1 MRNMPVDARPVRPS
15 GAPEG
20 PQIKRAAAISVA
32 PLTPSE
38 LETLKTS
45 CQEIRQF
52 DDGDEL
58 LVSPNAY
65 EHDLFVIGSGVP
77 MRESIG
83 LVTLLNRRS
92 KAPILAWKARAP
104 CASWLDAGADMW
116 LPLSATVDDLVA
128 AIRALGR
135 RISLQGGASPVV
147 DRTWRLH
154 VGARQLLTPAGQQIP
169 LTDTDSLVLQCFVG
183 TEGAVVS
190 HSELGVQLGHPL
202 PEADNWLR
210 ATMYRLRRRIEQA
223 TGEAAPIDAQARQGY
238 LFRGRLQLD
247 V

>member
-1 MRNMPVDARPVRPS
+1 MPGDARPPRPS
-15 GAPEG
+15 GAPAG

-38 LETLKTS
+38 LETIETS
-45 CQEIRQF
+45 CQEIELF

-65 EHDLFVIGSGVP
+65 EHDLFVIGGGVP
-77 MRESIG
+77 VRESIG
-83 LVTLLNRRS
+83 LVRLLNRRS

-104 CASWLDAGADMW
+104 CAAWLDAGADMW
-116 LPLSATVDDLVA
+116 LPLSASVDDLVA

-135 RISLQGGASPVV
+135 RMPLQDGAAVV
-147 DRTWRLH
+147 LDRTWRLH
-154 VGARQLLTPAGQQIP
+154 VGARQLLTPSGQQIP
-169 LTDTDSLVLQCFVG
+169 LTETDSLVLQCFVG
-183 TEGAVVS
+183 ADGAVVS
-190 HSELGVQLGHPL
+190 HSELGVHLGHHL

-210 ATMYRLRRRIEQA
+210 ATLYRLRRRIEQA

-238 LFRGRLQLD
+238 LFRGRLQKD